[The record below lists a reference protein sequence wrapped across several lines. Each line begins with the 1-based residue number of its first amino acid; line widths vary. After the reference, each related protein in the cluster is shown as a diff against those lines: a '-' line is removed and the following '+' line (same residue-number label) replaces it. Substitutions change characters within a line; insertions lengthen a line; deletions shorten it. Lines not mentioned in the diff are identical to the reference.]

1 MKKKL
6 LAVLLS
12 VAMVVGL
19 TACGETKN
27 NTTSTNNT
35 VETESYV
42 NEVVEGEDA
51 VYRMLYSSEISTMN
65 YLISGSSADQAVAAN
80 TVDTLIDYDS
90 NGTMV
95 PGLAESWSYDEAT
108 MTWTFNLRAD
118 QKWLDNTGAVV
129 ADVTAQ
135 DFVDAMKYVL
145 DPTNASDTE
154 WLLEGVIL
162 NAADYYASLS
172 DDDASND
179 MDFEEVGVKAV
190 DGLTLAYTL
199 EKEVPYFESM
209 LGYVCFMPAYGPLL
223 EDTGK
228 EFATS
233 EDKMYYCGAYYMAN
247 WEPQVEHRYVKN
259 ENNWDA
265 ENVFIKEIVKTY
277 NAEAATVGPEMAK
290 RGEIDYTTLGA
301 DIVDSW
307 MSSSETSDMVSME
320 RVDTS
325 YSYFYCFNFNVYK
338 LGDDWQ
344 RTGTGEY
351 SIDEKYEPWNWEK
364 AVNNEHFR
372 LSIMNALNRTATV
385 YVNTG
390 DYSDPADTIMNTI
403 TPTNNIIRDGKD
415 AYTTLDV
422 FKSIQSSDFYNEDE
436 ALAHRDTAIEE
447 LKAEG
452 ATFPIKM
459 LVRYNPSTT
468 NWEEE
473 CIVLEQQLES
483 VLGTDYID
491 VIVEAGPSENF
502 LSTVRRSS
510 DYMFM
515 KCNWAGD
522 YADPETWTDPFY
534 QKDNGDGTYHR
545 GGRYAYLA
553 YAIIDDTESRPVV
566 EEYFRLVENAKAITG
581 VNQENERFQSFAEA
595 EAYLIEHALAIPYG
609 LSTQSYIVNKLNV
622 FESQYSPSGVANF
635 RYKGMKL
642 YSDFISMDAYNENMG
657 K

>member
-1 MKKKL
+1 MKKNI
-6 LAVLLS
+6 LAVLLC

-19 TACGETKN
+19 AACGNSN
-27 NTTSTNNT
+27 NTTSTNDAANAGSS
-35 VETESYV
+35 E
-42 NEVVEGEDA
+42 NKPVEGEDT

-65 YLISGSSADQAVAAN
+65 YLISGSSADQEVGAN

-90 NGTMV
+90 NGTMI

-108 MTWTFNLRAD
+108 KTWTFNLRAD
-118 QKWLDNTGAVV
+118 QKWLDHTGAVV
-129 ADVTAQ
+129 AEVTAQ

-145 DPTNASDTE
+145 DPDNASDTE

-179 MDFEEVGVKAV
+179 MKFEEVGVKAV
-190 DGLTLAYTL
+190 DELTLTYTL
-199 EKEVPYFESM
+199 EKEVPYFLSM

-223 EDTGK
+223 EQTGL

-233 EDKMYYCGAYYMAN
+233 EDKMYYCGAYYLAN

-265 ENVFIKEIVKTY
+265 DKVYISEIVKTY
-277 NAEAATVGPEMAK
+277 NAEASTVGPEMAK

-307 MSSSETSDMVSME
+307 MSDPSTSDMVSME
-320 RVDTS
+320 RADAS

-338 LGDDWQ
+338 LGDNWQ
-344 RTGTGEY
+344 RTGTNEY

-364 AVNNEHFR
+364 AVNNENFR
-372 LSIMNALNRTATV
+372 QSIMHAVNRTATV

-390 DYSDPADTIMNTI
+390 NYADPADLIMNTI
-403 TPTNNIIRDGKD
+403 TPTNNIVRDGKD

-422 FKSIQSSDFYNEDE
+422 FKDIQSADFYSEDDAIAYRDKAMKELE
-436 ALAHRDTAIEE
+436 AEDV
-447 LKAEG
+447 
-452 ATFPIKM
+452 TFPVKM

-468 NWEEE
+468 NWEQE

-491 VIVEAGPSENF
+491 VMVEAGPSENF
-502 LSTVRRSS
+502 LSTIRRSS

-522 YADPETWTDPFY
+522 YADPETWVEPFY

-553 YAIIDDTESRPVV
+553 YAILDDTASADTV
-566 EEYFRLVENAKAITG
+566 EEYFTLVEAAKEITG
-581 VNQENERFQSFAEA
+581 VDQEAERFEAFAKA
-595 EAYLIEHALAIPYG
+595 EAYLIDHALAVPYG
-609 LSTQSYIVNKLNV
+609 VSTKSYIVNKLNV

-642 YSDFISMDAYNENMG
+642 YSDFISMDEYDANMN

>member
-19 TACGETKN
+19 IGCGD
-27 NTTSTNNT
+27 TNKGQQSQNKP
-35 VETESYV
+35 TENV
-42 NEVVEGEDA
+42 AVEGEDV
-51 VYRMLYSSEISTMN
+51 VYRVLYSSEIGTMN
-65 YLISGSSADQAVAAN
+65 YLLSGNSADQAIAAN

-108 MTWTFNLRAD
+108 MTWTFKLREG
-118 QKWLDNTGAVV
+118 QKWLDNTGKAV

-145 DPTNASDTE
+145 DPENASDTE

-162 NAADYYASLS
+162 NATDYYAALS
-172 DDDASND
+172 DDDAKND
-179 MDFEEVGVKAV
+179 IAFEEVGVKAV
-190 DGLTLAYTL
+190 EALTLQYTL
-199 EKEVPYFESM
+199 EKEVPYFLSM

-223 EDTGK
+223 ESTGK

-247 WEPQVEHRYVKN
+247 WEPQVEHHYVKN

-265 ENVFIKEIVKTY
+265 DNVFITEIVKTY

-290 RGEIDYTTLGA
+290 RGEIDYTELGA

-307 MSSSETSDMVSME
+307 MNDPATKDMVSME
-320 RVDTS
+320 REDAS

-344 RTGTGEY
+344 RTGTKEY
-351 SIDEKYEPWNWEK
+351 SIDEKYEPWNWEI
-364 AVNNEHFR
+364 AVNNENFR
-372 LSIMNALNRTATV
+372 QSIMSAVNRVNTV

-390 DYSDPADTIMNTI
+390 DYADPADIMMNTI
-403 TPTNNIIRDGKD
+403 TPTNNIVRDGKD
-415 AYTTLDV
+415 AYTTLDA
-422 FKSIQSSDFYNEDE
+422 FKNVQAADFHNAEKAVAY
-436 ALAHRDTAIEE
+436 RDAAIKELQTA
-447 LKAEG
+447 G

-459 LVRYNPSTT
+459 LVRYNPSGT
-468 NWEEE
+468 NWEQE
-473 CIVLEQQLES
+473 CIVLEQQVES

-515 KCNWAGD
+515 KCNWGGD
-522 YADPETWTDPFY
+522 YADPETWVEPFY

-553 YAIIDDTESRPVV
+553 YAIIDNTASADTVK
-566 EEYFRLVENAKAITG
+566 EYFSLVEAAKAVTG
-581 VNQENERFQSFAEA
+581 ANQEKERFEAFAKAEA
-595 EAYLIEHALAIPYG
+595 FLIEHALAIPYCVDVK
-609 LSTQSYIVNKLNV
+609 SYVVNKLDV
-622 FESQYSPSGVANF
+622 YEGQYSPSGVANA

-642 YSDFISMDAYNENMG
+642 YTNFISMDEYNTN
-657 K
+657 KK

>member
-19 TACGETKN
+19 AACG
-27 NTTSTNNT
+27 NTNKGQSTTPSEN
-35 VETESYV
+35 VA
-42 NEVVEGEDA
+42 VEGDNV
-51 VYRMLYSSEISTMN
+51 VYRVLYSSEIGTMN
-65 YLISGSSADQAVAAN
+65 YLLSGNSADQAVAAN

-95 PGLAESWSYDEAT
+95 PGLAESWSYDDAT
-108 MTWTFNLRAD
+108 MTWTFKLREG
-118 QKWLDNTGAVV
+118 QKWLDHTGKAV

-145 DPTNASDTE
+145 DPANASDTE
-154 WLLEGVIL
+154 WLLEDVIK
-162 NAADYYASLS
+162 NATDYYAALS
-172 DDDASND
+172 DDDTKND
-179 MDFEEVGVKAV
+179 IAFEEVGVKAV
-190 DGLTLAYTL
+190 DALTLQYTL
-199 EKEVPYFESM
+199 EKEVPYFLSM

-223 EDTGK
+223 ESEGS

-259 ENNWDA
+259 PNNWDA
-265 ENVFIKEIVKTY
+265 ENVFITEIVKTY
-277 NAEAATVGPEMAK
+277 NAEASTVGPEMAK

-307 MSSSETSDMVSME
+307 MNNADTKNMVSME
-320 RVDTS
+320 REDAS

-338 LGDDWQ
+338 LGDNWQ
-344 RTGTGEY
+344 RTGTKEY
-351 SIDEKYEPWNWEK
+351 SIDEKYEPWNWEI
-364 AVNNEHFR
+364 AVNNENFR
-372 LSIMNALNRTATV
+372 QSIMSAVNRVNTV

-390 DYSDPADTIMNTI
+390 DYANPSDIIMNTI
-403 TPTNNIIRDGKD
+403 TPTNNIVRDGKD
-415 AYTTLDV
+415 AYTTLDA
-422 FKSIQSSDFYNEDE
+422 FKNVQASDFYNADE
-436 ALAHRDTAIEE
+436 AVAYRDAAIKELTA
-447 LKAEG
+447 AG
-452 ATFPIKM
+452 ATFPVKM
-459 LVRYNPSTT
+459 LVRYNPSGT
-468 NWEEE
+468 NWEQE
-473 CIVLEQQLES
+473 CIVLEQQVES
-483 VLGTDYID
+483 VLGKDYVD

-515 KCNWAGD
+515 KCNWGGD
-522 YADPETWTDPFY
+522 YADPETWVEPFY
-534 QKDNGDGTYHR
+534 QRDNGDGTYHR

-553 YAIIDDTESRPVV
+553 YAIIDNTASADTVK
-566 EEYFRLVENAKAITG
+566 EYFSLVEAAKAITG
-581 VNQENERFQSFAEA
+581 AAQEKERFEAFAKAEA
-595 EAYLIEHALAIPYG
+595 FLIEHALAIPYG
-609 LSTQSYIVNKLNV
+609 VEVKSYVVNKLNV
-622 FESQYSPSGVANF
+622 YESQYSPSGVANA

-642 YSDFISMDAYNENMG
+642 YKNFISMDEYNANM

>member
-1 MKKKL
+1 MKKKI

-12 VAMVVGL
+12 VAMVFGMA
-19 TACGETKN
+19 ACGN
-27 NTTSTNNT
+27 NTAGNQNSGEN
-35 VETESYV
+35 VAL
-42 NEVVEGEDA
+42 EGEDA
-51 VYRMLYSSEISTMN
+51 VYRVLYSSEIGTMN
-65 YLISGSSADQAVAAN
+65 YLTSGTSADQAVAAN
-80 TVDTLIDYDS
+80 KVDTLIDYDS

-108 MTWTFNLRAD
+108 MTWTFNLRAG
-118 QKWLDNTGAVV
+118 QKWLDHTGAVV

-145 DPTNASDTE
+145 DPANASDTE

-162 NAADYYASLS
+162 NATDYYASLS

-179 MDFEEVGVKAV
+179 MAFEEVGVKAV
-190 DGLTLAYTL
+190 DALTLQYTL
-199 EKEVPYFESM
+199 EKEVPYFLSM

-223 EDTGK
+223 EQTGS

-259 ENNWDA
+259 PNNWDA
-265 ENVFIKEIVKTY
+265 DKVYITEIVKTY
-277 NAEAATVGPEMAK
+277 NAEASTVGPEMAK
-290 RGEIDYTTLGA
+290 RGEIDNTTLGA

-307 MSSSETSDMVSME
+307 MKDPSTSNMVSME
-320 RVDTS
+320 REDTS

-351 SIDEKYEPWNWEK
+351 AIDEKYEPWNWEI
-364 AVNNEHFR
+364 AVNNENFR
-372 LSIMNALNRTATV
+372 QSIMSAVNRVNTV

-390 DYSDPADTIMNTI
+390 DYADPADIIMNTI
-403 TPTNNIIRDGKD
+403 TPTNNIVRDGAD
-415 AYTTLDV
+415 AYTTLDA
-422 FKSIQSSDFYNEDE
+422 FKDIKAADFYNTDE
-436 ALAHRDTAIEE
+436 AIAYRDKAIAE
-447 LKAEG
+447 LTKAG

-468 NWEEE
+468 NWEQE
-473 CIVLEQQLES
+473 CLVLEQQVES
-483 VLGTDYID
+483 VLGTDYVDI
-491 VIVEAGPSENF
+491 IVEAGPSENF

-522 YADPETWTDPFY
+522 YADPETWVEPFY
-534 QKDNGDGTYHR
+534 QRDNGDGTFHR

-553 YAIIDDTESRPVV
+553 YAIVDDTASADTVKEYFTLV
-566 EEYFRLVENAKAITG
+566 EEAKAITG
-581 VNQENERFQSFAEA
+581 SDQEKERFEAFAKA
-595 EAYLIEHALAIPYG
+595 ESYLIDHALAIPYG
-609 LSTQSYIVNKLNV
+609 VSTKAYIVNKLNV
-622 FESQYSPSGVANF
+622 YESQYSPSGVANF

-642 YSDFISMDAYNENMG
+642 YSNFISMDEYNAN
-657 K
+657 KK